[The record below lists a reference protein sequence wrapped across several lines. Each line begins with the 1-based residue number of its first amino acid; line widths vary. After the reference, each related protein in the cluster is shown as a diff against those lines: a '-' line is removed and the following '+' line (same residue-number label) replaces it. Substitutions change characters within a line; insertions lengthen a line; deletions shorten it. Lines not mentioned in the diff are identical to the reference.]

1 MGKNLRTEVIAEIA
15 NTHQGDP
22 DYAYKL
28 AIKRN

>member
-22 DYAYKL
+22 DYAYKV
-28 AIKRN
+28 KE